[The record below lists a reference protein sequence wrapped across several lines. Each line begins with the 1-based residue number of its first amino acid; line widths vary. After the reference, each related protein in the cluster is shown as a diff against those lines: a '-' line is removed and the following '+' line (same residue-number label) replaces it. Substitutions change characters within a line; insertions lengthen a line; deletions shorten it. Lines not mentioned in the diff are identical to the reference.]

1 MTFSVLLSLVLHVSL
16 YVFATYAIPFFKINE
31 PIEQAFEVD
40 YVENLPTSSL
50 TTVKV
55 GSSSESNKV
64 KDKNKKDINKE
75 KKIKSPPPPPP
86 PASPNIR
93 ENINKKNDK
102 LKKQKDLN
110 EIAEIIKK
118 KPKLKIEKKKEIP
131 KVVSKPKTL
140 KKQTT
145 PKVVVKPKKIK
156 NKQKENFAK
165 GILNTLAEAKIKNN
179 EVKNEKANKEDL
191 LNKIKKMA
199 GNSNRQVKETSLNF
213 SQTDIDRISNHVR
226 KFFNVSYAAS
236 EVNNIITLKIITN
249 LDGTV
254 KSVSIIEKAKYM
266 RNKFYRAA
274 ADAARRAVLDSSPLP
289 LPKGKEKLFTNI
301 IFDFNTSFI
310 KSY

>member
-1 MTFSVLLSLVLHVSL
+1 MVGSTFISIGLHISFIIIAYFGIPSL
-16 YVFATYAIPFFKINE
+16 KIKE
-31 PIEQAFEVD
+31 PIEQPIDIVD
-40 YVENLPTSSL
+40 DTPISSKTSL
-50 TTVKV
+50 KLGTTTVKK
-55 GSSSESNKV
+55 EN
-64 KDKNKKDINKE
+64 NKKIEEVKE
-75 KKIKSPPPPPP
+75 KKTRKTIPPPP
-86 PASPNIR
+86 PAPSKDLID
-93 ENINKKNDK
+93 KKNNE
-102 LKKQKDLN
+102 LKKQKEIN

-131 KVVSKPKTL
+131 KVASKPKTL

-145 PKVVVKPKKIK
+145 PKVVVKPEKIK

-165 GILNTLAEAKIKNN
+165 GLLNTLAEAKIKNN
-179 EVKNEKANKEDL
+179 DVKKKKANKEDL
-191 LNKIKKMA
+191 LKKIKKMA
-199 GNSNRQVKETSLNF
+199 GNSNRQVKKTSLNF

-236 EVNNIITLKIITN
+236 EVDNIITLKIITN

-254 KSVSIIEKAKYM
+254 QSVTIIEKSKYM
-266 RNKFYRAA
+266 KNKFYRAA

-289 LPKGKEKLFTNI
+289 LPKGKEKLFTNM